1 MKDVIW
7 TICSQTCRHSH
18 TCDGGHGTLSSHHH
32 VQSRDDCK
40 LCSLIS
46 WSEKVSLLYYLPW
59 VIQPTRPRDLTS
71 TQRFHKKQ
79 VTGVTF
85 RHLWCWQG
93 YSGHPDSVLPL
104 DIEIM
109 SMNTEH
115 CNDHTDQSLVRELLI
130 WQTCPGHFLI
140 QLLHHWPTH
149 SRSESTMQCNAEI
162 SLRVPLD
169 CPAAHQRAAAQAR
182 REIVTGWSWAL
193 TPLTQGWSWALT
205 PLTQG

>member
-1 MKDVIW
+1 
-7 TICSQTCRHSH
+7 
-18 TCDGGHGTLSSHHH
+18 
-32 VQSRDDCK
+32 
-40 LCSLIS
+40 
-46 WSEKVSLLYYLPW
+46 
-59 VIQPTRPRDLTS
+59 
-71 TQRFHKKQ
+71 
-79 VTGVTF
+79 
-85 RHLWCWQG
+85 
-93 YSGHPDSVLPL
+93 
-104 DIEIM
+104 
-109 SMNTEH
+109 MNTER

-205 PLTQG
+205 SLTQGWSWALTPLTQVWSHPPGSFLLLYLLLSLNHKSSLIAMEKCRH